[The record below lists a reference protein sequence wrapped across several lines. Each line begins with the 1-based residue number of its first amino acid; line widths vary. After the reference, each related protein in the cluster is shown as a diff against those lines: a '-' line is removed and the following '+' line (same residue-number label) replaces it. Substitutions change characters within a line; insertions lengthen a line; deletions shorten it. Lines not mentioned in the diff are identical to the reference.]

1 MDASSRFNSEEIAR
15 MKSLI
20 KDMDSLWNT
29 SQRLLLPPLSPYPD
43 RGKAANKLFSV
54 TEVLENVLLYLPIPD
69 LHQADDTS
77 RAFRNTVL
85 GSSKLQRKFF
95 RATAKTD
102 PLRSLGFVGPFDLH
116 DPWLGY
122 SISCFSQLEEPFAQT
137 PTYPPLVEFTAF
149 FQSST
154 GKLPP
159 LREKLLAEHQL
170 CPDAVIFSLN
180 ERGFAD
186 NTVACRDA
194 FMTKRVRVVDE
205 SPFERHIAEDDPARV
220 SHRERTNK
228 SEALRARLIAYTA
241 AKRIGKLNSHG

>member
-1 MDASSRFNSEEIAR
+1 

-43 RGKAANKLFSV
+43 GGKAANKFFSV

-85 GSSKLQRKFF
+85 GSSKLQRKLF

-102 PLRSLGFVGPFDLH
+102 PLRSLGYVGPFDLH

-159 LREKLLAEHQL
+159 LREKVLDMFVAQ
-170 CPDAVIFSLN
+170 PPVTDFIFTT
-180 ERGFAD
+180 ACC
-186 NTVACRDA
+186 NTRSVPG
-194 FMTKRVRVVDE
+194 T
-205 SPFERHIAEDDPARV
+205 
-220 SHRERTNK
+220 SHVG
-228 SEALRARLIAYTA
+228 S
-241 AKRIGKLNSHG
+241 GP